1 MTLQEIV
8 DGNLSIHV
16 HDIAQHPG
24 LAKDMQLRLIDL
36 GIVDPPADGQ
46 FGPISRLGLRQFV
59 KLTGVGD
66 PLVVDKALA
75 GALLAAD
82 ADTLLPITLGADLA
96 SRIVR
101 CMQEKKH
108 WIARL
113 PGYVNIVYVEG
124 ANEDGS
130 ANANTPD
137 RFNDRRI
144 VLTLKSGAPK
154 ILGNWQATTEPG
166 NHFTMNPVHALGAGR
181 IQLGQYKAWNVG
193 IHTGLS
199 GGNSHEGL
207 LQAVSISICRDKN
220 KDFKRKGD
228 FVDTNNDGF
237 NQHHASDRKEHLG
250 IGKHGAGCLVGRRI
264 LEHEDFMKIVKS
276 DPRFQTSNGYKFMTT
291 VVEVADLP
299 A

>member
-46 FGPISRLGLRQFV
+46 FGPVSRLGLRQFV

-82 ADTLLPITLGADLA
+82 ADTLLPITLGTGLA

-101 CMQEKKH
+101 CLQDKKH

-113 PGYVNIVYVEG
+113 PDYVNIVYVEG
-124 ANEDGS
+124 ADEDGS
-130 ANANTPD
+130 PNANTPNH
-137 RFNDRRI
+137 FNDRRM
-144 VLTLKSGAPK
+144 VLTIANGVPT

-166 NHFTMNPVHALGAGR
+166 KHFTMHPVHALGAGR
-181 IQLGQYKAWNVG
+181 IKLGQYKAWNVG
-193 IHTGLS
+193 THTGLS
-199 GGNSHEGL
+199 GTGSHEGL

-220 KDFKRKGD
+220 KDFKRKDD

-237 NQHHASDRKEHLG
+237 NQHHGSNRKETD
-250 IGKHGAGCLVGRRI
+250 IGKTGAGCLVGRRI
-264 LEHEDFMKIVKS
+264 DEHKSFMKIVKS
-276 DPRFQTSNGYKFMTT
+276 DPRFLASTGYKFMTT
-291 VVEVADLP
+291 VVEAADLP